1 MQYRILVT
9 LVAAAAGPT
18 AAAGQGDTV
27 RDLYFY
33 APRALAAYR
42 AHDYAA
48 YLANLTALRRL
59 APRHPSILYHAA
71 GAYALN
77 RQPNEA
83 LNLLRTVARLGGT
96 QDPAADSDLVALRGL
111 PAFRALADSFARN
124 RRPISHSTEGF
135 VLPDPDLL
143 PEALAYDSSDA
154 SFYVG
159 SLAQRKVIRRHP
171 DGRIETVA
179 GPGAPL
185 LRVVGV
191 KIDGPRRQLW
201 FATWEPGID
210 SARTPGLRVAH
221 SRLFR
226 YDLRSGREVKSYA
239 PRDSSR
245 GHLLNDLVITPIGDV
260 YVTDTDEGS
269 VYRVRRDADSLELFV
284 RPDPTRFSG
293 ANGIA
298 LAPNGH
304 TVYIAFNQG
313 IARFDLPSRELRL
326 LEAPDDVTTSDIDGL
341 YWHPAGLIAVQ
352 TARGLERVVRFELD
366 PSGRGVRRAVVLE
379 RANPLFRNPTTGVL
393 VGDTLYYIAN
403 SQYERLADDNTL
415 RESAIREPTHV
426 LRVDVTVDDRDGAR
440 P

>member
-1 MQYRILVT
+1 MALLAGAAQPA
-9 LVAAAAGPT
+9 VAAA
-18 AAAGQGDTV
+18 QGDTV
-27 RDLYFY
+27 RDLDFY
-33 APRALAAYR
+33 VPRALAAYR
-42 AHDYAA
+42 ARDYPG

-77 RQPNEA
+77 GQPDEA
-83 LNLLRTVARLGGT
+83 LTFLRAAAGLGGT
-96 QDPAADSDLVALRGL
+96 QDPAADSDLVSLRAL
-111 PAFRALADSFARN
+111 PAFRQLADSFARN
-124 RRPISHSTEGF
+124 RTPVSHSAAGF
-135 VLPDPDLL
+135 DLPDPDLL
-143 PEALAYDSSDA
+143 PEALAYDSSDG

-159 SLAQRKVIRRHP
+159 SLAQRKVIRRHR

-191 KIDGPRRQLW
+191 KIDRPRRQLW
-201 FATWEPGID
+201 FATWEPGLD
-210 SARTPGLRVAH
+210 SASTPGLRVAH
-221 SRLFR
+221 TRLFR
-226 YDLRSGREVKSYA
+226 YDLRSGRQVKSYA

-260 YVTDTDEGS
+260 YITDTDEGS
-269 VYRVRRDADSLELFV
+269 IYRVRRDADTLELFV
-284 RPDPTRFSG
+284 RPDPLRFSG

-298 LAPNGH
+298 IAPNGH
-304 TVYIAFNQG
+304 TLYVAFNQG
-313 IARFDLPSRELRL
+313 IARLDLPSRELRL
-326 LEAPDDVTTSDIDGL
+326 LEAADDVTTSDVDGL
-341 YWHPAGLIAVQ
+341 YWHPSGLIAVQ

-366 PSGRGVRRAVVLE
+366 AGGRLVRRAVVLE
-379 RANPLFRNPTTGVL
+379 RANPLFRNPTTGAL

-415 RESAIREPTHV
+415 HATEHRAPTHV
-426 LRVDVTVDDRDGAR
+426 LRVDVTIGIRRR